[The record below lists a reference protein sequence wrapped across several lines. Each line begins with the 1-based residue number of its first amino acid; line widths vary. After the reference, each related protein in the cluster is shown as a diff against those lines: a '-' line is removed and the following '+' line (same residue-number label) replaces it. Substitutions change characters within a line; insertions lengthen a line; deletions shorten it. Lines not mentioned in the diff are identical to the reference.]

1 MAMKVVLDL
10 RWAELQVRV
19 KHVGFQTHRRDLL
32 REVLC
37 RFVHMHTSTWDGVL
51 RRAITVINL
60 HDMLAP
66 PQRWCS
72 VLAVQFLCCKKFSR
86 ASLATACKNCAPQL
100 WSALSWR
107 GSSSVPVSSIF
118 SQRTYAAGL
127 VRSSIQYL
135 FTAHVCC
142 WYWTVAVTLLSAKF
156 CWLRCWCSAALDAG
170 SGLIMDGRHS
180 VFMLYWQCPV

>member
-66 PQRWCS
+66 PQSGVLYWQCS
-72 VLAVQFLCCKKFSR
+72 SFVA
-86 ASLATACKNCAPQL
+86 KN
-100 WSALSWR
+100 SAEPVWR
-107 GSSSVPVSSIF
+107 RPVKIVRHSFGLRCLGGVRVPFQYPVSFHSA
-118 SQRTYAAGL
+118 RMLL
-127 VRSSIQYL
+127 V
-135 FTAHVCC
+135 
-142 WYWTVAVTLLSAKF
+142 WTVAVTLLSAKF

>member
-37 RFVHMHTSTWDGVL
+37 HFVHMHTSTWDGVL

-66 PQRWCS
+66 PQSGVLYWQCS
-72 VLAVQFLCCKKFSR
+72 SFVA
-86 ASLATACKNCAPQL
+86 KN
-100 WSALSWR
+100 SAEPVWR
-107 GSSSVPVSSIF
+107 RPVKIVRHSFGLRCLGGVRVPFQYPVSFHSARMLLVWSVPASSIF
-118 SQRTYAAGL
+118 SQRTYAAGTGL
-127 VRSSIQYL
+127 L
-135 FTAHVCC
+135 LLHCC
-142 WYWTVAVTLLSAKF
+142 QLNFAGFVAGALLL
-156 CWLRCWCSAALDAG
+156 WMRD
-170 SGLIMDGRHS
+170 
-180 VFMLYWQCPV
+180 PV

>member
-66 PQRWCS
+66 PQSGVLYWQCS
-72 VLAVQFLCCKKFSR
+72 SFVGKKFSR
-86 ASLATACKNCAPQL
+86 AVCFGWPVKKNGAPQL
-100 WSALSWR
+100 CRRCIGGRHSCVYAVLA
-107 GSSSVPVSSIF
+107 GSNSVPVSSIF
-118 SQRTYAAGL
+118 SRRTYAAG
-127 VRSSIQYL
+127 
-135 FTAHVCC
+135 
-142 WYWTVAVTLLSAKF
+142 
-156 CWLRCWCSAALDAG
+156 
-170 SGLIMDGRHS
+170 
-180 VFMLYWQCPV
+180 